1 MEGFISFLTSASSLV
16 PSSLLPH
23 QNDITSPS
31 PSSLL
36 PLSPSRDGARRRM
49 GRFPQLCFPSKT
61 GERTKGKIN
70 KACVFLFLSKA
81 CIKKS
86 LLLLWLYFCC
96 CDRNRCNL
104 GKKGVCL
111 QFLAA
116 AHHCRRVSEAGGW
129 SPWSHSQG
137 QRGMNEPCCLLA
149 FSDSARF
156 LF

>member
-1 MEGFISFLTSASSLV
+1 MEGFISFLTPASSLV
-16 PSSLLPH
+16 PSSHLLH
-23 QNDITSPS
+23 QNDITSP
-31 PSSLL
+31 PRSSLL
-36 PLSPSRDGARRRM
+36 PLSPSRDSARRRM

-61 GERTKGKIN
+61 GERTKGRIN
-70 KACVFLFLSKA
+70 KACAFLFLSKA

-104 GKKGVCL
+104 GKKGFAYNSWL
-111 QFLAA
+111 QPIIAGE
-116 AHHCRRVSEAGGW
+116 CQGQEAGHPGVTVK
-129 SPWSHSQG
+129 G
-137 QRGMNEPCCLLA
+137 RLCCRLA